1 MCCCRLRKGE
11 NAVKKY
17 SFEAF
22 RYHKDKASVAQVRP
36 EQGLHLGL
44 ALFGV
49 LCDVC
54 NQYGRIAALLLMGAQ
69 MRHGG
74 QVLIDQL
81 KIQGVERVFCVPGE
95 SYLAALDGLYDSGIE
110 TVIGRQE
117 GGVAMMAEAHGKL
130 TGAPGIA
137 FVTRGPGATNASAGV
152 HVASQDSTPMIL
164 FIGQVASDQK
174 DREAFQEIDYGQMF
188 GSIAKWVA
196 QIDRTD
202 RIVEYVSRAFHIAQS
217 GRPGPV
223 VLALPEDMLSAFSEG
238 GDAPKA
244 HGVALAASG
253 ADAIKIAARL
263 QAAER
268 PLVIVG
274 GGVWSAKAA
283 ADMARFAT
291 RFELPVGTAFRRQ
304 DYFDNRHPHY
314 AGDVGIGI
322 NPALAD
328 KVKQA
333 DVILALGTRLGEITS
348 GGYGLFDIPKP
359 KQRLIHV
366 YPDATELGRIYHAD
380 QSVAC
385 SPVDMARAL
394 AELEPDDDP
403 LRDSTWRQGLH
414 QAYCAWGAPQH
425 SVGDVK
431 MEQIIGHVNQVLPET
446 AIVTNGAGNYAAWLH
461 RYFDYKTYGSQLAPT
476 SGSMGY
482 GLPAAVAA
490 KLAYRNRDVICFAG
504 DGCFQMTMQE
514 FGTAAQY
521 GANIVV
527 IISNNGIY
535 GTIRM
540 HQEQHYPGRVSGTVM
555 HNPKFAALA
564 QSYGGHGE
572 VVRKTDEF
580 PAAFERA
587 RTSNLPAII
596 ELITDPR
603 ALSSRLNLP

>member
-1 MCCCRLRKGE
+1 
-11 NAVKKY
+11 
-17 SFEAF
+17 
-22 RYHKDKASVAQVRP
+22 
-36 EQGLHLGL
+36 LGL

-81 KIQGVERVFCVPGE
+81 KIQVVERVFCVPGE

-238 GDAPKA
+238 GDGPKA

-394 AELEPDDDP
+394 AELEPDDYP
-403 LRDSTWRQGLH
+403 LRDSTWRQGLY

>member
-1 MCCCRLRKGE
+1 MCCCRLRKRE

-17 SFEAF
+17 SFEAS

-44 ALFGV
+44 ALSRV

-461 RYFDYKTYGSQLAPT
+461 RYFDYKIYGSQLAPT

-490 KLAYRNRDVICFAG
+490 KLAHRNRDVICFAG

>member
-1 MCCCRLRKGE
+1 
-11 NAVKKY
+11 
-17 SFEAF
+17 
-22 RYHKDKASVAQVRP
+22 
-36 EQGLHLGL
+36 
-44 ALFGV
+44 
-49 LCDVC
+49 
-54 NQYGRIAALLLMGAQ
+54 MGAQ

-188 GSIAKWVA
+188 GSMAKWVA

-490 KLAYRNRDVICFAG
+490 KLAHRNRDVICFAG

>member
-1 MCCCRLRKGE
+1 
-11 NAVKKY
+11 
-17 SFEAF
+17 
-22 RYHKDKASVAQVRP
+22 
-36 EQGLHLGL
+36 LGL

-403 LRDSTWRQGLH
+403 LRDSTWRQGLY

>member
-1 MCCCRLRKGE
+1 MCCCRLRKRE

-17 SFEAF
+17 SFEAS

-44 ALFGV
+44 ALSRV

-394 AELEPDDDP
+394 AGLEPDDDP

-490 KLAYRNRDVICFAG
+490 KLAHRNRDVICFAG

>member
-1 MCCCRLRKGE
+1 
-11 NAVKKY
+11 
-17 SFEAF
+17 
-22 RYHKDKASVAQVRP
+22 
-36 EQGLHLGL
+36 
-44 ALFGV
+44 
-49 LCDVC
+49 
-54 NQYGRIAALLLMGAQ
+54 MGAQ

-188 GSIAKWVA
+188 GSMAKWVA

-394 AELEPDDDP
+394 AELEPDDYP
-403 LRDSTWRQGLH
+403 LRDSTWRQGLY

>member
-1 MCCCRLRKGE
+1 
-11 NAVKKY
+11 
-17 SFEAF
+17 
-22 RYHKDKASVAQVRP
+22 
-36 EQGLHLGL
+36 
-44 ALFGV
+44 
-49 LCDVC
+49 
-54 NQYGRIAALLLMGAQ
+54 MGAQ

-348 GGYGLFDIPKP
+348 GGYSLFDIPKP

-394 AELEPDDDP
+394 AGLEPDDDP

-490 KLAYRNRDVICFAG
+490 KLAHRNRDVICFAG

>member
-1 MCCCRLRKGE
+1 
-11 NAVKKY
+11 
-17 SFEAF
+17 
-22 RYHKDKASVAQVRP
+22 
-36 EQGLHLGL
+36 
-44 ALFGV
+44 
-49 LCDVC
+49 
-54 NQYGRIAALLLMGAQ
+54 MGAQ

-461 RYFDYKTYGSQLAPT
+461 RYFDYKIYGSQLAPT

-490 KLAYRNRDVICFAG
+490 KLAHRNRDVICFAG

>member
-1 MCCCRLRKGE
+1 M
-11 NAVKKY
+11 
-17 SFEAF
+17 
-22 RYHKDKASVAQVRP
+22 
-36 EQGLHLGL
+36 GL

-81 KIQGVERVFCVPGE
+81 KIQVVERVFCVPGE

-238 GDAPKA
+238 GDGPKA

-333 DVILALGTRLGEITS
+333 DVILALGTRLGEVTS

-394 AELEPDDDP
+394 AELEPDDYP
-403 LRDSTWRQGLH
+403 LRDSTWRQGLY

>member
-1 MCCCRLRKGE
+1 
-11 NAVKKY
+11 
-17 SFEAF
+17 
-22 RYHKDKASVAQVRP
+22 
-36 EQGLHLGL
+36 
-44 ALFGV
+44 
-49 LCDVC
+49 
-54 NQYGRIAALLLMGAQ
+54 MGAQ

-394 AELEPDDDP
+394 AGLEPDDDP

-490 KLAYRNRDVICFAG
+490 KLAHRNRDVICFAG

>member
-1 MCCCRLRKGE
+1 
-11 NAVKKY
+11 
-17 SFEAF
+17 
-22 RYHKDKASVAQVRP
+22 
-36 EQGLHLGL
+36 
-44 ALFGV
+44 
-49 LCDVC
+49 
-54 NQYGRIAALLLMGAQ
+54 
-69 MRHGG
+69 
-74 QVLIDQL
+74 
-81 KIQGVERVFCVPGE
+81 
-95 SYLAALDGLYDSGIE
+95 
-110 TVIGRQE
+110 
-117 GGVAMMAEAHGKL
+117 MMAEAHGKL

-188 GSIAKWVA
+188 GSMAKWVA

-202 RIVEYVSRAFHIAQS
+202 RIVEYVSRAFHIAQL

-223 VLALPEDMLSAFSEG
+223 VLALPEDMLSAISEG

-333 DVILALGTRLGEITS
+333 DVILALGTRLSEITS

-394 AELEPDDDP
+394 AGLEPDDDP

-490 KLAYRNRDVICFAG
+490 KLAHRNRDVICFAG

>member
-1 MCCCRLRKGE
+1 
-11 NAVKKY
+11 
-17 SFEAF
+17 
-22 RYHKDKASVAQVRP
+22 
-36 EQGLHLGL
+36 
-44 ALFGV
+44 
-49 LCDVC
+49 
-54 NQYGRIAALLLMGAQ
+54 

-188 GSIAKWVA
+188 GSMAKWVA

-202 RIVEYVSRAFHIAQS
+202 RIVEYVSRAFHIAQL

-490 KLAYRNRDVICFAG
+490 KLAHRNRDVICFAG

>member
-1 MCCCRLRKGE
+1 
-11 NAVKKY
+11 
-17 SFEAF
+17 
-22 RYHKDKASVAQVRP
+22 
-36 EQGLHLGL
+36 
-44 ALFGV
+44 
-49 LCDVC
+49 
-54 NQYGRIAALLLMGAQ
+54 MGAQ

-117 GGVAMMAEAHGKL
+117 GGVVMMAEAHGKL

-188 GSIAKWVA
+188 GSMAKWVA

-223 VLALPEDMLSAFSEG
+223 VLALPEDMLSAFTEG

-394 AELEPDDDP
+394 AGLEPDDDP

-490 KLAYRNRDVICFAG
+490 KLAHRNRDVICFAG

>member
-1 MCCCRLRKGE
+1 
-11 NAVKKY
+11 
-17 SFEAF
+17 
-22 RYHKDKASVAQVRP
+22 
-36 EQGLHLGL
+36 
-44 ALFGV
+44 
-49 LCDVC
+49 
-54 NQYGRIAALLLMGAQ
+54 MGAQ

-385 SPVDMARAL
+385 SPVDMARSL

-490 KLAYRNRDVICFAG
+490 KLAHRNRDVICFAG